1 MFKKP
6 YLPLR
11 LQLFA
16 EPEGTPEDTQAEETE
31 TEVTEQPETKTF
43 TQEDMDKA
51 IADRLKREDKKT
63 AKEVKELREKL
74 EAFENANKTDEE
86 KAQAEAQAKE
96 QALQQKDAEL
106 SALRLQ
112 FEAVKNGVPEDKL
125 ERFIKLASTSDG
137 EDVSEQV
144 ADTLRDFPEFI
155 AKQEAKM
162 PKIVPNGNPKGSASI
177 TQKEFSKMSYT
188 EALELRKNNPELYN
202 KLKN

>member
-31 TEVTEQPETKTF
+31 TEQTETKTF

-51 IADRLKREDKKT
+51 IADRLKRESGKT
-63 AKEVKELREKL
+63 AKEVKELRAKL

-96 QALQQKDAEL
+96 QALQEKDAEL
-106 SALRLQ
+106 STLRLQ

-125 ERFIKLASTSDG
+125 EKFIKLAKLSD
-137 EDVSEQV
+137 EEEFADKV
-144 ADTLRDFPEFI
+144 AETLKDFPEFV
-155 AKQEAKM
+155 AQQEELKT
-162 PKIVPNGNPKGSASI
+162 PKIVAGGNTKAN
-177 TQKEFSKMSYT
+177 T
-188 EALELRKNNPELYN
+188 ETEED
-202 KLKN
+202 KLKRILGIK

>member
-6 YLPLR
+6 FLPLR

-31 TEVTEQPETKTF
+31 TEQTETKTF

-51 IADRLKREDKKT
+51 IADRLKRESGKT
-63 AKEVKELREKL
+63 AKEVKELRAKL

-96 QALQQKDAEL
+96 QALQEKDAEL
-106 SALRLQ
+106 STLRLQ

-125 ERFIKLASTSDG
+125 EKFIKLAKLSD
-137 EDVSEQV
+137 EEEFADKV
-144 ADTLRDFPEFI
+144 AETLKDFPEFV
-155 AKQEAKM
+155 AQQEEAKT
-162 PKIVPNGNPKGSASI
+162 PKIVAGGNPNGTTNAL
-177 TQKEFSKMSYT
+177 TKEDFSKMGYA
-188 EALELRKNNPELYN
+188 ERMELFNTNPTLYN
-202 KLKN
+202 QLK

>member
-31 TEVTEQPETKTF
+31 TEQTETKTF

-51 IADRLKREDKKT
+51 IADRLKRESGKT
-63 AKEVKELREKL
+63 AKEVKELRSKL

-96 QALQQKDAEL
+96 QALQEKDAEL
-106 SALRLQ
+106 STLRLQ

-125 ERFIKLASTSDG
+125 EKFIKLAKLSD
-137 EDVSEQV
+137 EEEFADKV
-144 ADTLRDFPEFI
+144 AETLKDFPEFV
-155 AKQEAKM
+155 AQQEESKA
-162 PKIVPNGNPKGSASI
+162 PKIVAGGNPNGTTNAL
-177 TQKEFSKMSYT
+177 TKEDFSKMGYA
-188 EALELRKNNPELYN
+188 ERMELFNTNPTLYN
-202 KLKN
+202 QLK

>member
-31 TEVTEQPETKTF
+31 TEQTETKTF

-51 IADRLKREDKKT
+51 IADRLKRESGKT
-63 AKEVKELREKL
+63 AKEVKELRAKL

-96 QALQQKDAEL
+96 QALQ
-106 SALRLQ
+106 
-112 FEAVKNGVPEDKL
+112 
-125 ERFIKLASTSDG
+125 
-137 EDVSEQV
+137 
-144 ADTLRDFPEFI
+144 
-155 AKQEAKM
+155 
-162 PKIVPNGNPKGSASI
+162 
-177 TQKEFSKMSYT
+177 
-188 EALELRKNNPELYN
+188 
-202 KLKN
+202 